1 MLILG
6 SRGKRKKEEEVEQ
19 QKQLEVESEKEDADS
34 KLSRV
39 LVRLDTLDGVVMKI
53 VDDKG
58 KKSSSNLHTKG
69 ELVKKN
75 EISPEKASV
84 LKSSSSDSQPV
95 SLKSTNNDTVHTPSN
110 TTQPSSKGAGEKVQ
124 PKNQ

>member
-19 QKQLEVESEKEDADS
+19 QKQLEVESEEDADS

-75 EISPEKASV
+75 ETSPEKASV